1 MRRARRIAIGFSAVF
16 LVGVVA
22 LALRSLDAMGVFTDL
37 AQVSCKDA
45 SAIRGVT
52 GPEDIRYDAPS
63 NSLFISAT
71 DWRRKLTSP
80 SPGDGLYVYR
90 PGQTEPPMKLK
101 GPGADFHPLGISLFR
116 AADGS
121 LTLMAVNL
129 PGRGKP
135 AIDIFSVAD
144 AATDKIAL
152 HEQEYIQSDLLV
164 APNSIVAVDKGRFY
178 ATNDHTSATAFGLML
193 ENYLMLPRANV
204 VYFDGANFRVVADGL
219 RFANG
224 INKSADGEHIYVA
237 ETTGREIR
245 TYTRNIFG
253 GDLTPA
259 GQLPIAS
266 GLDNISMGA
275 DGGMYVAGHP
285 KLIDFLVYRDK
296 PNKPSPSQIFA
307 IATDATGIPQS
318 AKLIYSGRGVGAAS
332 VGLPVRD
339 RLLIGSVFESKILSC
354 AW

>member
-1 MRRARRIAIGFSAVF
+1 MRRARRLSIVFSAVL
-16 LVGVVA
+16 LVGAVA
-22 LALRSLDAMGVFTDL
+22 LVLRALDAMGVFTDVS
-37 AQVSCKDA
+37 QVSCRDP
-45 SAIRGVT
+45 SAIGGVT
-52 GPEDIRYDAPS
+52 GPEDMRYDGPS
-63 NSLFISAT
+63 NSLIISAT
-71 DWRRKLTSP
+71 DWRRKLTNP

-90 PGQTEPPMKLK
+90 PGQPGMPRKLA
-101 GPGADFHPLGISLFR
+101 GTGADFHPLGISLFR
-116 AADGS
+116 APDGS

-129 PGRGKP
+129 PAHGKP
-135 AIDIFSVAD
+135 AIDIFSVSD
-144 AATDKIAL
+144 AASDKIAL
-152 HEQEYIQSDLLV
+152 HEQEYIQGDLLV

-178 ATNDHTSATAFGLML
+178 ATNDHTSATAFGLAL

-204 VYFDGANFRVVADGL
+204 VYFDGANFRVVAEDL

-224 INKSADGEHIYVA
+224 INTSADGQHVYVT

-259 GQLPIAS
+259 GRLPIAS
-266 GLDNISMGA
+266 GLDNIAMSA

-285 KLIDFLVYRDK
+285 KLIDFLVYREK

-307 IATDATGIPQS
+307 ISTDAGGIPQG
-318 AKLIYSGRGVGAAS
+318 ARLIYSGKSIGAAS

-339 RLLIGSVFESKILSC
+339 RLLIGSVFEPKILSC